1 MTPRRAGAWGALGVL
16 LLARPAAAAPDDPAA
31 AACAAP
37 AAAPGATRR
46 WAAPLDRVVTLTARE
61 STLRDALDRL
71 AAAGRF
77 RLSYAAELLP
87 LDRRVCPP
95 SAALA
100 AGDALVALV
109 GDAAVEPVVV
119 DADQVVLAPARPAA
133 DRTEPSARTTS
144 APGGSARSVGHLE
157 RVLVTESVDGARG
170 APVKREVFDG
180 ATLDA
185 HGGSDAIAA
194 ALAATPGV
202 WVWSQSPTS
211 LLAQYGSLRGASSFG
226 VSAPKIY
233 VDGVEAANPLLVAG
247 IAPETVDRV
256 TVRRG
261 PQGAALYGADAI
273 GGVIEVTTRHDGVAA
288 DAPRFQIRSDVGPTR
303 SDFGPAVLGQRH
315 SLALRAGTP
324 TRSAGLAVSLA
335 SLGDFVPNGS
345 SREASAHGD
354 ARLIGRFGALALT
367 ARLFDKSAGASPS
380 PLLAGLASSA
390 LQRPTGSGS
399 VVTTW
404 RGRGEPSGAA
414 YGTTTTTASAP
425 SPTVARLVLDS
436 TSLQSVREYTLG
448 ATATLA
454 AAGRWTPQA
463 VVGVD
468 GYRLSGPAAMGT
480 PFVSASDSALRA
492 ARGGADRLTARL
504 SSVGRYGTDSTGA
517 TVTLLAEHSAL
528 RDATW
533 SGDGPEAAAWRSST
547 GLVAQTRL
555 AYHDALFVSGGVRL
569 ERDAGYTATST
580 LAALPSL
587 GASLVRPV
595 DALGGATLTL
605 RAAYGR
611 AIRPARASDAYGT
624 IPAASL
630 FGLAPETQAGVESG
644 VDLAWGSALA
654 PLALAP
660 LAFAL
665 HATRFDQRVTGLVQP
680 VLALGV
686 PVAGAAAGLAT
697 TRRVVLVN
705 AGEIAN
711 RGWELAGSAAA
722 ATPAGR
728 LSLGGALS
736 LVDSRVARVAACA
749 VTGSA
754 LRVGDRMLDVPAR
767 TATLSLGWTAPRW
780 SLSTGLA
787 HASDWV
793 DYDRLALTRDL
804 LSGAVTQPVAGSR
817 LLAYRRTYDGVT
829 RLRASASR
837 ELPHGFAVTLSGE
850 NLLDQQR
857 GEPDDATVVP
867 GRSVTFGVRARF

>member
-1 MTPRRAGAWGALGVL
+1 VTTRRAGAWGALGVL
-16 LLARPAAAAPDDPAA
+16 LLARPAGAAPNDPTEA

-37 AAAPGATRR
+37 AAAPGAARR
-46 WAAPLDRVVTLTARE
+46 WAAPLDRVVTLPARE

-133 DRTEPSARTTS
+133 DRTEPAGRTTS
-144 APGGSARSVGHLE
+144 VPPGGAARSVGHLE
-157 RVLVTESVDGARG
+157 RVLVTESVDADRG
-170 APVKREVFDG
+170 AAVKREVFDG
-180 ATLDA
+180 ATLEA
-185 HGGSDAIAA
+185 QGGSDAIAA

-233 VDGVEAANPLLVAG
+233 VDGIEAANPLLVAG
-247 IAPETVDRV
+247 IAPETVDSV
-256 TVRRG
+256 TVLRG

-303 SDFGPAVLGQRH
+303 SDFGPDVLGQRH
-315 SLALRAGTP
+315 SLALRTGTP

-354 ARLIGRFGALALT
+354 ARVIGRFGALALT

-399 VVTTW
+399 IVTTW

-414 YGTTTTTASAP
+414 YGTTATTAATTTAS
-425 SPTVARLVLDS
+425 PTAARLVLDS

-454 AAGRWTPQA
+454 SVGRWTPQA

-468 GYRLSGPAAMGT
+468 GYRLSGPAAIGT
-480 PFVSASDSALRA
+480 PFASASDSALRA
-492 ARGGADRLTARL
+492 ARGGADRVTARV
-504 SSVGRYGTDSTGA
+504 SSVGRFGTDSTGA
-517 TVTLLAEHSAL
+517 TVTLLAEHSTL

-533 SGDGPEAAAWRSST
+533 SGEDPVAAAWRSST
-547 GLVAQTRL
+547 GLVAQTRV

-569 ERDAGYTATST
+569 ERDAGYATTST

-587 GASLVRPV
+587 GASLVRPL

-611 AIRPARASDAYGT
+611 AIRPARTGYGT
-624 IPAASL
+624 SSVSI

-644 VDLAWGSALA
+644 VDLAWGSA
-654 PLALAP
+654 
-660 LAFAL
+660 FAL
-665 HATRFDQRVTGLVQP
+665 HATHFDQRVTNLVQP

-686 PVAGAAAGLAT
+686 PVAGAAAGLDA

-780 SLSTGLA
+780 SASTGLA

-837 ELPHGFAVTLSGE
+837 ELPHGFALTLAGD

-867 GRSVTFGVRARF
+867 GRSITFGVRAKF